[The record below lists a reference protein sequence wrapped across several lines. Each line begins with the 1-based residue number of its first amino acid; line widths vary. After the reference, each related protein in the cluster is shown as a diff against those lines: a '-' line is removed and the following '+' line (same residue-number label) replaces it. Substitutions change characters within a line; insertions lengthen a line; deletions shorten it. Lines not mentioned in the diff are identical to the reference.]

1 MILNG
6 DRIYDDTRYQDFMD
20 RLFSENARLTQEIM
34 AFINKIPFKKLRS
47 ILIKA
52 ARSNKS
58 SRLVASLALRN
69 VRTMTI

>member
-6 DRIYDDTRYQDFMD
+6 DRIYDDNRYKDFMD

-34 AFINKIPFKKLRS
+34 AFINKIPFKRLRS

-52 ARSNKS
+52 AR
-58 SRLVASLALRN
+58 
-69 VRTMTI
+69 